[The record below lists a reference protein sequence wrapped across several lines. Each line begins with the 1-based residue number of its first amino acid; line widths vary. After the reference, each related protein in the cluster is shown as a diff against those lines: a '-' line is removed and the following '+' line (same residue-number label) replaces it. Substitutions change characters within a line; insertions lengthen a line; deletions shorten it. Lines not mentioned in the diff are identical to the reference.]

1 MATILEVRQA
11 LVNRGYTPIPVTGKI
26 PPFKKWQKVGNVSRP
41 MLEAWDKNWPRATNT
56 GI

>member
-1 MATILEVRQA
+1 MATVLEVRLA
-11 LVNRGYTPIPVTGKI
+11 LVNRGYTPIPVTGKV
-26 PPFKKWQKVGNVSRP
+26 PPFEKWQKVGNVSRP